1 MLTQDCYVTRE
12 IFPGVW
18 DIGDK
23 RGGVTPGVDAYLVL
37 GENKALLLDGG
48 QSVEDLRGAVEK
60 ITDLPVEAL
69 VLHGHNDHTGNIQQ
83 FETVYMSPLD
93 KPIFSV
99 LEAEGFDPERTLP
112 LEDGMSFDL
121 GGRRL
126 EVMAAPGHTPGSM
139 VVLDRENAL
148 LFSSDSVGSGFVWM
162 QLPFCSALS
171 AYGEMCAALYE
182 KVKDI
187 PGLTLITGH
196 ANQHAM
202 PLYADYIAGQA
213 RLARMIVTGA
223 IQTQPMENYD
233 KLPEYCRGYQA
244 FLPDTLC
251 GICYNPRNL

>member
-1 MLTQDCYVTRE
+1 MLTKDCYVTTE

-23 RGGVTPGVDAYLVL
+23 RGGEVPGVDAYLVL

-48 QSVEDLRGAVEK
+48 QSVEDLRAVVED
-60 ITDLPVEAL
+60 ITSLPVEAV

-93 KPIFSV
+93 KPLLALFR
-99 LEAEGFDPERTLP
+99 AEGFDPERTLP
-112 LEDGMSFDL
+112 LEEGMSFDL

-126 EVMAAPGHTPGSM
+126 EILAMPGHTPGSM
-139 VVLDRENAL
+139 VALDRENAL

-162 QLPFCSALS
+162 QLPLCSSLS
-171 AYGEMCAALYE
+171 AYADRCDALYG

-187 PGLTLITGH
+187 PGLTLVTGH

-202 PLYADYIAGQA
+202 PLYADYIANQA
-213 RLARMIVTGA
+213 KLARMIVAGT
-223 IQTQPMENYD
+223 IETQPMPGYD
-233 KLPEYCRGYQA
+233 QIPEYCRGYQA
-244 FLPDTLC
+244 SLPDTLC
-251 GICYNPRNL
+251 GICYNPKNL